1 MQLERAFTRGCS
13 RKSPQGPRASNRKSR
28 KRVTLH
34 LKARISKHLKF
45 QALIANLLPE
55 LRERNN
61 KPTEPVSIIVH
72 ILALNIPSNRINQCQ
87 LLLSIDTILVLSI
100 NQKHQYRPSLPSLA
114 EPRSWLGPRRA
125 WGTLSCTPGLQA
137 FYHEGLIIRF
147 RFRVL

>member
-1 MQLERAFTRGCS
+1 MERAFTRGCS

-100 NQKHQYRPSLPSLA
+100 NQKHQYRPSLPLPCRAQVLA
-114 EPRSWLGPRRA
+114 WS
-125 WGTLSCTPGLQA
+125 TPGLGNA
-137 FYHEGLIIRF
+137 LVHSRPPS
-147 RFRVL
+147 VLS